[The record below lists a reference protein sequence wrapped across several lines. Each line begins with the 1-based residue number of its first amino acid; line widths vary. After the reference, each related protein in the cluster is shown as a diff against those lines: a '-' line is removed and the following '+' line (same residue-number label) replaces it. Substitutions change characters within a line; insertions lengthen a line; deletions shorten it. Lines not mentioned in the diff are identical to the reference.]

1 MNRKLTLNFF
11 LFFLITSF
19 SYSQEQIGDKLTKQT
34 FYIFCKKSH
43 KFDILQPVVFEYM
56 DKNKA
61 KYIKDNHIDK
71 EKMSELVLNTW
82 SYYSDLLY
90 PYYENKFTETEM
102 KKINEFLNTDIGEK
116 YALKDLE
123 ATREY
128 SQRDKKEIVKEIEK
142 NISK

>member
-1 MNRKLTLNFF
+1 
-11 LFFLITSF
+11 
-19 SYSQEQIGDKLTKQT
+19 
-34 FYIFCKKSH
+34 
-43 KFDILQPVVFEYM
+43 
-56 DKNKA
+56 
-61 KYIKDNHIDK
+61 
-71 EKMSELVLNTW
+71 
-82 SYYSDLLY
+82 
-90 PYYENKFTETEM
+90 M